1 VSHRGGGLRAW
12 LLQRLSAVYMAVFM
26 LYLLLT
32 FAVAAPNTYGE
43 WHDWMGNPWMGL
55 ASALF
60 FAALLMHAWV
70 GMRDVV
76 MDYVHPTALR
86 LSALSLVALGLAA
99 CGLWILRVLW
109 QAGIS

>member
-1 VSHRGGGLRAW
+1 MSLRSGGLRTW

-26 LYLLLT
+26 LYLLLA
-32 FAVAAPNTYGE
+32 FAVAAPNTYRE

-99 CGLWILRVLW
+99 CGLWVLRVLW

>member
-43 WHDWMGNPWMGL
+43 WHDWMGNPGWAWL
-55 ASALF
+55 PPCSLPPCSC
-60 FAALLMHAWV
+60 HAWV

-76 MDYVHPTALR
+76 MIMCIPPR
-86 LSALSLVALGLAA
+86 
-99 CGLWILRVLW
+99 CG
-109 QAGIS
+109 